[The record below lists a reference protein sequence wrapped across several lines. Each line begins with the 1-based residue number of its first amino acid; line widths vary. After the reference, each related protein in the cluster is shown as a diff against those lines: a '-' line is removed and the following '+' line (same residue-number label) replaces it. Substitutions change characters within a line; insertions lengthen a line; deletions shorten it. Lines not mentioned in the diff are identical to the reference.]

1 MIKKVAVSIM
11 VPERLVREA
20 DYFRTRWGQ
29 SRAFVMTR
37 WLLEGC
43 GVPMTPEELV
53 EYFPRG
59 LSVEEKA
66 QSNGKNR
73 GVGAGEAQDLVGVSG
88 SPDPVFD
95 GGTIY
100 QEPFRPPPVFRT
112 DLYLSKPENDFPV
125 VGVPEVVT
133 ANKMPPR
140 DPHRSQ
146 RVAQSKKKSGTFT
159 VDYREGVG
167 IAGPGFPVG
176 QGIKQIKTVIPV
188 DPRQHDPDTCT
199 VYGCLMCKAAK
210 EGK

>member
-43 GVPMTPEELV
+43 GVPMTPEEMV

-73 GVGAGEAQDLVGVSG
+73 GVGAGGEAQDLVGVSG
-88 SPDPVFD
+88 LPDPVFD
-95 GGTIY
+95 GGTIHP
-100 QEPFRPPPVFRT
+100 EPFRPPSVFRT

-140 DPHRSQ
+140 DPHRSR
-146 RVAQSKKKSGTFT
+146 RVAQSKAEKIASVSPPG
-159 VDYREGVG
+159 
-167 IAGPGFPVG
+167 AGPGF
-176 QGIKQIKTVIPV
+176 
-188 DPRQHDPDTCT
+188 QHDVDNCT
-199 VYGCLMCKAAK
+199 LYGCLMCLAAK